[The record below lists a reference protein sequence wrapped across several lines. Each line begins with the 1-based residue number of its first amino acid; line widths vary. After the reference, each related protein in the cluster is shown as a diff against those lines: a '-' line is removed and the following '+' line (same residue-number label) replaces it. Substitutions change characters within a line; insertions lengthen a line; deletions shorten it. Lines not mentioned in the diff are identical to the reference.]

1 MTIFG
6 YFECADLRLGT
17 KTMRSFSALMIF
29 LVGGCLL
36 LRAIRTKLLNSKS
49 RYSLFWRIRG
59 LLIGCFLLRK

>member
-36 LRAIRTKLLNSKS
+36 LRAILIFFEACADQNIERRRKTGES
-49 RYSLFWRIRG
+49 RHQTT
-59 LLIGCFLLRK
+59 